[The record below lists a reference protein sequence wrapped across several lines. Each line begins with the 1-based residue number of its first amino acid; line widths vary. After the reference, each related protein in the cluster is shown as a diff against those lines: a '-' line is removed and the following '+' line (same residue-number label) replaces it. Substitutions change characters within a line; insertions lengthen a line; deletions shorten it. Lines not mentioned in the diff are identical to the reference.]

1 MRRRYSIT
9 YLLGQSI
16 KGLLR
21 NGVMSLASI
30 AVLMSCL
37 VVMGSFAL
45 LVYNINFNVQSVGLL
60 NDIVVYVEKGRDD
73 LEVTEIGNKIKAV
86 DGVSSVVFVSKAQT
100 LEEERVKYAEYTSVF
115 DRIDE
120 TNNPFQD
127 SFTVKYD
134 DNSKVSTIEYVIE
147 NIDGV
152 DQVNCRADLA
162 ENIEN
167 LKSGVIFIFS
177 WFLVLLFLVS
187 IFVIINTIKIAVFTR
202 RQEISIMRYVGATN
216 WFVVFPF
223 VVEGILIGLLSSGIA
238 YFAEAYLYKYVHELV
253 VSDYQMIA
261 IAPFEGLWHFVAIG
275 FVLVGVI
282 AGTIGSVIST
292 RKYLKA

>member
-16 KGLLR
+16 KSLFR

-45 LVYNINFNVQSVGLL
+45 LVYNINFNVQNVGLL

-73 LEVTEIGNKIKAV
+73 LEVTEIGNKIKAI

-100 LEEERVKYAEYTSVF
+100 LEEEKAKYAEYTSLF
-115 DRIDE
+115 DRMDE
-120 TNNPFQD
+120 SNNPFQD

-167 LKSGVIFIFS
+167 LKSGIIFIFT
-177 WFLVLLFLVS
+177 WFLILLFLVS

-223 VVEGILIGLLSSGIA
+223 VVEGILIGLISSGIA
-238 YFAEAYLYKYVHELV
+238 YLAESYLYKYVQELV
-253 VSDYQMIA
+253 LNDYQMIS
-261 IAPFEGLWHFVAIG
+261 IAPFDGLWHFVVIG

-282 AGTIGSVIST
+282 AGTVGSVIST